1 MPGFVL
7 PLSAYALLAVSSAA
21 AFFYPAEA
29 QFAVAAATLML
40 LVAGIHNAW
49 DAVTW
54 HLMVRRRAASDSEKR

>member
-1 MPGFVL
+1 MRSSRCR
-7 PLSAYALLAVSSAA
+7 PLRRSL
-21 AFFYPAEA
+21 YPAEA

-54 HLMVRRRAASDSEKR
+54 HLMVRRRGASDSEKR